1 MAAAATILSSI
12 RFSEVNPCL
21 RAFFRFQNCVI
32 VFVASSNHSRS
43 ASSTMSSTALK
54 NLIAFVF
61 GLPNGRSFPAE
72 TRMATSSVVQFC
84 SFATCAASI
93 RASKSFAAHV
103 AIAASVSSSVDSDLG
118 RWPNRDPLGE
128 AGGINLY
135 DYVGNNPIN
144 YVDPLGLYVSITTA
158 DGVTTTIPTTTGAL
172 INALQNDVNSGSQ
185 VTGIIIAG
193 HGTPNLI
200 TLDAAQTQLLI
211 ASNGKIL
218 LVDGSNDDNTTS
230 TDITDLLKKALA
242 PKATIQLNACHTA
255 KGDNNLTKDFSQI
268 LPNTPISGISTYAIG
283 PVATT
288 V

>member
-1 MAAAATILSSI
+1 MRQLENVVAHHPSGFFDLAAAPRQPLDAM
-12 RFSEVNPCL
+12 P
-21 RAFFRFQNCVI
+21 
-32 VFVASSNHSRS
+32 
-43 ASSTMSSTALK
+43 
-54 NLIAFVF
+54 
-61 GLPNGRSFPAE
+61 
-72 TRMATSSVVQFC
+72 TSSRKTRVRGFRR
-84 SFATCAASI
+84 
-93 RASKSFAAHV
+93 RASGQTSSRRRCRSIITPGSRGCAYKT
-103 AIAASVSSSVDSDLG
+103 VSG
-118 RWPNRDPLGE
+118 RHEWPNRDPIGE
-128 AGGINLY
+128 RGGINLY
-135 DYVGNNPIN
+135 RFVGNNPVNKI
-144 YVDPLGLYVSITTA
+144 DPLGLYVSITTA

-193 HGTPNLI
+193 HGTPDLI

-255 KGDNNLTKDFSQI
+255 KGDNNLTKDLSQI

-283 PVATT
+283 PAGGGLGTGTEGLGYGSVLGIRVTF
-288 V
+288 VNGNKQ

>member
-1 MAAAATILSSI
+1 MFT
-12 RFSEVNPCL
+12 PG
-21 RAFFRFQNCVI
+21 
-32 VFVASSNHSRS
+32 SRGCGYKTVS
-43 ASSTMSSTALK
+43 
-54 NLIAFVF
+54 
-61 GLPNGRSFPAE
+61 GRHE
-72 TRMATSSVVQFC
+72 
-84 SFATCAASI
+84 
-93 RASKSFAAHV
+93 
-103 AIAASVSSSVDSDLG
+103 
-118 RWPNRDPLGE
+118 WPNRDPIGE
-128 AGGINLY
+128 RGGINLY
-135 DYVGNNPIN
+135 RFVGNNPVNKI
-144 YVDPLGLYVSITTA
+144 DPLGLYVSITTA

-193 HGTPNLI
+193 HGTPDLI

-255 KGDNNLTKDFSQI
+255 KGDNNLTKDLSQI

-283 PVATT
+283 PAGGGLGTGTEGLGYGSVLGIRVTF
-288 V
+288 VNGNKQ